1 MSKQGGQLSPKTITD
16 RDCSHW
22 VQPEMAKVK
31 NLSMKGPAGN
41 SEYALCAM
49 DDVACATC
57 GFSCGSD
64 SVQDGKFTTGLKP
77 LRFTS
82 LSGARKGLTRPKV
95 LGFLFSGVHANS

>member
-1 MSKQGGQLSPKTITD
+1 MLKQGGQLSPQTITG

-41 SEYALCAM
+41 FEHALCAM
-49 DDVACATC
+49 DDIASPTC
-57 GFSCGSD
+57 GFSCARN
-64 SVQDGKFTTGLKP
+64 SVQNGKFTTDFKP